1 MKKKIFTAFA
11 VIGALAVALFV
22 YRYYYLVT
30 RNIVDS
36 LIAQKRM
43 INILVVGSNVY
54 RDNKHRFY
62 SIMSV
67 NPDNGKIGV
76 TFLPP
81 DLKVPLGIRGR
92 DMRKLSE
99 VDITDFNDLR
109 EAFQRDMKFNVPF
122 YVELYAVDV
131 EKFVDL
137 IRGVELFMLD
147 QVPLEKGYSFGINY
161 LDGKKV
167 LKYINDVPGGSIFKK
182 YDRVQDII
190 FSLHAGRERYGS
202 IFSLELIEECFKSCK
217 TNMMPQE
224 AYSLGKLI
232 LGKGELSCTILP
244 CEIDD
249 AGNYRLDE
257 ISYKIYEKEFLLPL
271 VKEEENVASIKVK
284 ILNGTDIPGYARK
297 MRNLLIREG
306 LNVVEF
312 GTSPYPRLGYS
323 ILINQRGSLINTKKT
338 SEITGIKHI
347 YHVIDNSQL
356 HDVLIIL
363 GKEIAKGEE
372 E

>member
-1 MKKKIFTAFA
+1 MKKKIFIAFA
-11 VIGALAVALFV
+11 ILVMLAVALFI

-30 RNIVDS
+30 RNIVES

-43 INILVVGSNVY
+43 INILVVGSNAY
-54 RDNKHRFY
+54 RDNRHRFY
-62 SIMSV
+62 SIVSV
-67 NPDNGKIGV
+67 NSENGKIGV

-92 DMRKLSE
+92 DMQKLSE
-99 VDITDFNDLR
+99 IDISDFNDLR
-109 EAFQRDMKFNVPF
+109 EAFQREMKFNVPF
-122 YVELYAVDV
+122 YVELYAIDV

-137 IRGVELFMLD
+137 IGGVEVFMLD
-147 QVPLEKGYSFGINY
+147 QMPLGKGYSFGLNY
-161 LDGKKV
+161 LDGNKV
-167 LKYINDVPGGSIFKK
+167 MKYINDVQGGSIFKK

-190 FSLHAGRERYGS
+190 FSLHAGRERYGN
-202 IFSLELIEECFKSCK
+202 IFSLELIEELFKFCK
-217 TNMMPQE
+217 TNMMPRE

-257 ISYKIYEKEFLLPL
+257 ISYKIYEKEFLMSL
-271 VKEEENVASIKVK
+271 VKDEESTSSIKVK
-284 ILNGTDIPGYARK
+284 VLNGTDIPGYARK

-312 GTSPYPRLGYS
+312 GTSPYPKLGYS
-323 ILINQRGSLINTKKT
+323 ILINQRGSQINTRKT

-363 GKEIAKGEE
+363 GKESAKGEE

>member
-1 MKKKIFTAFA
+1 
-11 VIGALAVALFV
+11 
-22 YRYYYLVT
+22 
-30 RNIVDS
+30 
-36 LIAQKRM
+36 
-43 INILVVGSNVY
+43 
-54 RDNKHRFY
+54 
-62 SIMSV
+62 
-67 NPDNGKIGV
+67 
-76 TFLPP
+76 
-81 DLKVPLGIRGR
+81 
-92 DMRKLSE
+92 
-99 VDITDFNDLR
+99 
-109 EAFQRDMKFNVPF
+109 
-122 YVELYAVDV
+122 
-131 EKFVDL
+131 
-137 IRGVELFMLD
+137 
-147 QVPLEKGYSFGINY
+147 
-161 LDGKKV
+161 
-167 LKYINDVPGGSIFKK
+167 
-182 YDRVQDII
+182 
-190 FSLHAGRERYGS
+190 
-202 IFSLELIEECFKSCK
+202 
-217 TNMMPQE
+217 MMPQE

-232 LGKGELSCTILP
+232 LGKGDLSCTILP

-271 VKEEENVASIKVK
+271 VKGDESVAAIKVK

-323 ILINQRGSLINTKKT
+323 ILINQRGSLINTRKT

-363 GKEIAKGEE
+363 GKESAKGEE